1 MKWEF
6 REIVGEH
13 VLRSRTLVVCE
24 TVKRCCMRIRWGKEQ
39 SVKARQ
45 RKSPRWSDIRLW
57 LGVAILIGSMFIGAR
72 VMATG
77 EETVTLW
84 RASTELAVGSPL
96 TGVEAV
102 VVALKGAQEPYF
114 QGLRQPFG
122 TVVRPIGA
130 GEFIPSE
137 AISSLP
143 PVDSRVVTVSVDP
156 LHVAIGLHSG
166 DQVDVWASSPDSGSA
181 MPPVLVLSGLTV
193 REVANDVVGTGGE
206 IGVVLLVPVSQVSDL
221 VQAIR
226 TGVIDL
232 VKVPVESQVSK

>member
-1 MKWEF
+1 
-6 REIVGEH
+6 
-13 VLRSRTLVVCE
+13 
-24 TVKRCCMRIRWGKEQ
+24 MRIRWGKEQ
-39 SVKARQ
+39 SATPRS
-45 RKSPRWSDIRLW
+45 RKSARWSDIRLW
-57 LGVAILIGSMFIGAR
+57 LGVSILIGSMFIGAR

-84 RASTELAVGSPL
+84 RASSELGVGSTL

-102 VVALKGAQEPYF
+102 VVALNGAQEPYL
-114 QGLRQPFG
+114 QGLTQPTG

-130 GEFIPSE
+130 GEFIPVE
-137 AISSLP
+137 AISALAP
-143 PVDSRVVTVSVDP
+143 ADSRVVTVSVDP
-156 LHVAIGLHSG
+156 LHVAIGLNAG
-166 DQVDVWASSPDSGSA
+166 DQVDVWSSSQDSGSA
-181 MPPVLVLSGLTV
+181 SSPTLVLSGLTV

-206 IGVVLLVPVSQVSDL
+206 IGVVLLVPVAQVADL